1 MIPYGKQFISQED
14 IDSVVSV
21 LTSEF
26 LTQGPAVPRFEKAF
40 ANKVSS
46 NFAVAANSATSSLH
60 ISCLA
65 LGVTKGDIVWT
76 SPISFV
82 ASSNC
87 AIYCNASVDFVDI
100 DPATYNMSAEALEK
114 KLHNAQINGTL
125 PKVVIPVHLAGQSCD
140 MEMIHALSIKYG
152 FKIIED
158 ASHATGGMYKGEPVG
173 NCKYSDITV
182 FSFHPVKIITSGEGG
197 MATTNSRELATSM
210 ASLRSHGITRDP
222 NLMTIEPDG
231 AWFYQQLELGFNYR
245 MTDLH
250 AALGLSQ
257 LGRLENFVEKRHK
270 IANIYFDQLKSPG
283 IVLPFQH
290 KNSYSSFHLFILSFT
305 DEDGTYS
312 RNQVFN
318 RLRESGVNVN
328 LHYIPIYRH
337 PFYQKMGFNFD
348 DLPVSENYYK
358 QAISIPIFPSLN
370 NEQQEF
376 VIDVINSKSVMSFN
390 PRLDTGYQNL
400 F

>member
-1 MIPYGKQFISQED
+1 MIPYGKQWISQQD
-14 IDSVVSV
+14 IDAVVSV
-21 LTSEF
+21 LTSDF

-40 ANKVSS
+40 AKKVSAE
-46 NFAVAANSATSSLH
+46 FAVSTNSATSALH
-60 ISCLA
+60 IACLA
-65 LGVTKGDIVWT
+65 LGVSKGDIVWT
-76 SPISFV
+76 SPVSFV

-87 AIYCNASVDFVDI
+87 ALYCGATIDFVDI
-100 DPATYNMSAEALEK
+100 DPATYNMSVEVLEQ
-114 KLHNAQINGTL
+114 KLHEAEINGTL

-140 MEMIHALSIKYG
+140 MRAIHSLSLKYG

-158 ASHATGGMYKGEPVG
+158 ASHATGGRYDGQPVG
-173 NCKYSDITV
+173 SCKYSEIAI

-197 MATTNSRELATSM
+197 MASTNSREIATRM

-222 NLMTIEPDG
+222 DLMTIEPDG

-257 LGRLENFVEKRHK
+257 LGRLEKFVEQRHE
-270 IANIYFDQLKSPG
+270 IANTYFDQLKRSG

-290 KNSYSSFHLFILSFT
+290 ENSYSSFHLFILNFT
-305 DEDGTYS
+305 DLDGSYS

-337 PFYQKMGFNFD
+337 PFYQKMGFNVD
-348 DLPVSENYYK
+348 DFPVSENYYK
-358 QAISIPIFPSLN
+358 QAVSIPIFPSLKK
-370 NEQQEF
+370 EQQEF

-390 PRLDTGYQNL
+390 SRLDSGFQDL